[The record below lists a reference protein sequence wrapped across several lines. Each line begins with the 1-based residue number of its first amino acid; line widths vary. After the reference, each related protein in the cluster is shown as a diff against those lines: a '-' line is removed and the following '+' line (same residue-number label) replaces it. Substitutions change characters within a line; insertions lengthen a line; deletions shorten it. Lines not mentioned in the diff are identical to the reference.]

1 MAKIFLE
8 SHNIE
13 NLSFGFGQFN
23 YHLIK
28 GIYNNKPDLDITLHT
43 SNISQLKEEFGHAFN
58 YKKYYSLRRYPIFR
72 IRENFDLWHCLN
84 QNIKIE
90 PYHKQMP
97 YVLTIHDTFSIETST
112 EKKTKENFKKLQDKL
127 NRSSAITYISNY
139 AKASTH
145 ELFDVPKVP
154 EYVIYNGNTMN
165 QISLPDTHEPRFKS
179 KTPFLFSIGEISER
193 KNFKSLIPMMELL
206 KDHSLIIAGKH
217 MTKTAEEIT
226 RLISKYNLNDRVFLI
241 GKISELDKQYYYKH
255 CTAFTFP
262 SLKEG
267 FGLPVLEAMSFGKP
281 VFLSNKTSLPEIGG
295 NLAFYWNNFDAQY
308 MYETLINGLNTY
320 NADVDNYKNNSIIHS
335 KLFSWNGAAK
345 AYIKVYKQVIN
356 VNS

>member
-1 MAKIFLE
+1 MARIFLE
-8 SHNIE
+8 SHNVE
-13 NLSFGFGQFN
+13 NLNFGFGQFN

-28 GIYNNKPDLDITLHT
+28 GIYNNKPDLDITLHA
-43 SNISQLKEEFGHAFN
+43 SNVSQLKDEFGHSFN

-90 PYHKQMP
+90 PYHKKMP
-97 YVLTIHDTFSIETST
+97 YILTIHDTFSIETST

-165 QISLPDTHEPRFKS
+165 QICLPETHGPRFTP

-193 KNFKSLIPMMELL
+193 KNFKSLIPMIQLL
-206 KDHSLIIAGKH
+206 KDHSLIIAGKNT
-217 MTKTAEEIT
+217 TKAAEEIT
-226 RLISKYNLNDRVFLI
+226 SLISKYNLNDRVFLT

-295 NLAFYWNNFDAQY
+295 NLAFYWDNFDPEY
-308 MYETLINGLNTY
+308 MATIVKNGLKTFEENEIEL
-320 NADVDNYKNNSIIHS
+320 SH
-335 KLFSWNGAAK
+335 
-345 AYIKVYKQVIN
+345 AYISHAKSFDWDEAALKYIEVYR
-356 VNS
+356 SLL